1 LPVARTPE
9 KNRNPTHTRTMY
21 KPLYDQLPSSL
32 LAVLIFLAILG
43 AIYFGFRYR
52 HWLLAK
58 RRVEG
63 KENIGAIEGSLLGL
77 MALLMAFTFSIAAE
91 KFDRSRRVLVEEA
104 NAISTAILRC
114 DLYPDS
120 IRTLLRADFSQY
132 VDARIAYY
140 DARDNQKLIQES
152 LQKTD
157 YYSARIWKRVA
168 ESAQNLQNRARTEV
182 MVTALNNMIDIVTTR
197 ESYRIAKVPPIVFWA
212 LVLITAMGGFLV
224 GYANRADK
232 ENIVLVTAFA
242 LMTAMALFLIVELD
256 RPQRGILNIDAV
268 EQFMVQLKSY
278 FVTPK

>member
-1 LPVARTPE
+1 
-9 KNRNPTHTRTMY
+9 MY